1 MRHTP
6 LQPVNDPRRGRGRGG
21 RGRGR
26 GGRGGRG
33 PRAWL
38 VVPALLAAA
47 AVAAAGTGL
56 VRAALHSGEPL
67 PGTTVAGVAVDG
79 VGGRA
84 LERKV
89 TAALAARLQRPV
101 TIIAGSGRIAVVPA
115 DLLSVDAV
123 RTAARA
129 RDAGRGSVWT
139 AAAALLSPAPPERDV
154 TPVLRL
160 RRDAVATLTARLTA
174 FGTAPRN
181 AAVVLVGVTPRVV
194 PGRPGVVPAAGQ
206 LATELRRL
214 VAAGGAGPLTA
225 SLRTAPPPVDRA
237 DAEAAAQRARELLA
251 APVALR
257 VGGIASGA
265 LQPAELA
272 RALRIEDAGVRLRT
286 RLEPDALWPVLKER
300 IAPFR
305 SRGVDAR
312 FKVKGARVTVVP
324 SADGLDVSPGKA
336 AAAVFAAMSKPSG
349 VARIA
354 LLTVVPVPAP
364 FSTEDAQA
372 LGIRERVSSFTTEM
386 GTSSA
391 NRIHNVHL
399 MADYIDGT
407 IIRPGE
413 TFSFNKV
420 VGPRTAERGFLEGQA
435 IYGTVAVASIGGG
448 VCQTATTLFNNAF
461 NIGLPILARWNH
473 STYIDHYPVGRDA
486 TVSWGGPDLVFRN
499 DMVNSL
505 LIKASYTDK
514 TLTFT
519 LYGTKQARK
528 VVVRTG
534 PRTNIVKPQLRYA
547 LDLNAAPG
555 SVKTSKGSGQS
566 GFDITIA
573 RQVFED
579 GKLLRSDAF
588 TSHYLDEGP
597 TKIYGPGQEVP
608 RPYIVIPKENV

>member
-1 MRHTP
+1 MRPTP
-6 LQPVNDPRRGRGRGG
+6 LQPVTDPRRARGRGG
-21 RGRGR
+21 RGRGGRR
-26 GGRGGRG
+26 GL
-33 PRAWL
+33 RAWVVLPLL
-38 VVPALLAAA
+38 VVAAA
-47 AVAAAGTGL
+47 LAAAGTGL

-67 PGTTVAGVAVDG
+67 PGTTVAGVPVDG

-89 TAALAARLQRPV
+89 VAALAARLQRPV
-101 TIIAGSGRIAVVPA
+101 TVIAGSGRISVVPS
-115 DLLSVDAV
+115 DLLAVDAV

-154 TPVLRL
+154 APVLRL
-160 RRDAVATLTARLTA
+160 RRDAVATLTARLSA
-174 FGTAPRN
+174 FGSPPRN
-181 AAVVLVGVTPRVV
+181 AAVVLVGTTARVV
-194 PGRPGVVPAAGQ
+194 PGRAGVVVAAGRF
-206 LATELRRL
+206 ATSLRAL
-214 VAAGGAGPLTA
+214 LAAGGAGPLTA
-225 SLRTAPPPVDRA
+225 SLRSAPPPIDQK
-237 DAEAAAQRARELLA
+237 DAEAAALRARELLA

-286 RLEPDALWPVLKER
+286 RLEPAALWPVLKER
-300 IAPFR
+300 IDRFR

-312 FKVKGARVTVVP
+312 YRVQGTRVRVVP
-324 SADGLDVSPGKA
+324 SVDGLDVAPGTA
-336 AAAVFAAMSKPSG
+336 AAAVYAAMAKPSG

-354 LLTVVPVPAP
+354 QLTVVPVPAP

-413 TFSFNKV
+413 TFSFNTI

-461 NIGLPILARWNH
+461 NLGLPILARWNH

-486 TVSWGGPDLVFRN
+486 TVSWGGPDMVFRN
-499 DMVNSL
+499 DLANSL
-505 LIKASYTDK
+505 LVKASYTDT

-519 LYGTKQARK
+519 LYGTRQPRK
-528 VVVRTG
+528 VIARTG
-534 PRTNIVKPQLRYA
+534 PRVNIVEPQLRYA
-547 LDLNAAPG
+547 LDLNAKPG
-555 SVKTSKGSGQS
+555 SVVTSKGSGAS

-579 GKLLRSDAF
+579 GRLLRRDSF

-597 TKIYGPGQEVP
+597 TQIYGPGQEVP